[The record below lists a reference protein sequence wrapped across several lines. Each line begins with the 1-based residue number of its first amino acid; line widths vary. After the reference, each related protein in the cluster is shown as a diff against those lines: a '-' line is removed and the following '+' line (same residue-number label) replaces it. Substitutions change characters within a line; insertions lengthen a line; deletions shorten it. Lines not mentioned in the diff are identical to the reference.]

1 MNIKKASILAGVFGL
16 CLSINALGYGA
27 EVPAEIVGD
36 GDKEAAVIKEKI
48 ETNSGDFA
56 SLKAELKAKHKAE
69 QAELK
74 AKQKAEL
81 EALKAKEK
89 AEKEG
94 LAAKKKAEKA
104 VQEDDGK
111 GGVEALDNTA
121 VGNTVTGNPE
131 ATASET
137 SNQGQPAQSTEN
149 SANTETPVAPP
160 APQLPYVLVDDNMGN
175 LQLDNAN
182 KPVYDKYTLAERRNL
197 GLNTYMPELTPYRN
211 GKIAYLTFDDGPEDT
226 NTPAILDILKAEGIK
241 ATFYVVGNQCYGA
254 PSVLKR
260 IFEEGHAIGN
270 HTYSHDY
277 DVLYPYVDNFLEELG
292 KTERIVK
299 EIVGVRPLIV
309 RAPGGTYGMFTSAY
323 YPALKAAGYV
333 EHDWNVCIDDAVG
346 GHPLAWEF
354 VQKVREQTASGISSA
369 IVLMHS
375 TYGKGETV
383 RALPEII
390 QLLRD
395 RGYSFGVMTPMTPQP
410 W

>member
-1 MNIKKASILAGVFGL
+1 MKIKKASILAGVLGL

-27 EVPAEIVGD
+27 EAPVVAEVE
-36 GDKEAAVIKEKI
+36 EANETTGVKVKT
-48 ETNSGDFA
+48 ETNGVDYV
-56 SLKAELKAKHKAE
+56 SLRAELKAKHKAE

-74 AKQKAEL
+74 AKQKTEL
-81 EALKAKEK
+81 EALKSKEK
-89 AEKEG
+89 AELE
-94 LAAKKKAEKA
+94 AKKKDEKLK
-104 VQEDDGK
+104 QENDGK
-111 GGVEALDNTA
+111 GEVEAVDNSA
-121 VGNTVTGNPE
+121 VGNTAAGNP
-131 ATASET
+131 AAASST
-137 SNQGQPAQSTEN
+137 DTQGQPAQTTEN
-149 SANTETPVAPP
+149 SSSAEIPVAPP
-160 APQLPYVLVDDNMGN
+160 VPQLPYVLVDDSMGN
-175 LQLDNAN
+175 LQLDNAT
-182 KPVYDKYTLAERRNL
+182 KPVFDKYTLAERRNL

-211 GKIAYLTFDDGPEDT
+211 GKIAYLTFDDGPEGT
-226 NTPAILDILKAEGIK
+226 NTPAILDILKAEGVK

-260 IFEEGHAIGN
+260 MFEEGHAIGN

-299 EIVGVRPLIV
+299 EIIGVRPLIV
-309 RAPGGTYGMFTSAY
+309 RAPGGTYGMFTGAY
-323 YPALKAAGYV
+323 YPALRAAGYV

-390 QLLRD
+390 QLLRE

>member
-1 MNIKKASILAGVFGL
+1 MGLKQYGILVALGL
-16 CLSINALGYGA
+16 CMSINGLSFA
-27 EVPAEIVGD
+27 EEAGEAEI
-36 GDKEAAVIKEKI
+36 AKI
-48 ETNSGDFA
+48 QSQQE
-56 SLKAELKAKHKAE
+56 LKVKQKAEKSALIAKHKAE
-69 QAELK
+69 TAELK

-81 EALKAKEK
+81 EELVNKQK
-89 AEKEG
+89 AEATTSKEG
-94 LAAKKKAEKA
+94 GAPSNIASSDTPSVEGQATSEANTPTNANVATDNNLSTTSIQTITP
-104 VQEDDGK
+104 VQ
-111 GGVEALDNTA
+111 
-121 VGNTVTGNPE
+121 PP
-131 ATASET
+131 ASE
-137 SNQGQPAQSTEN
+137 
-149 SANTETPVAPP
+149 
-160 APQLPYVLVDDNMGN
+160 LPYVLVDDNMSN

-182 KPVYDKYTLAERRNL
+182 KPVFDKYTLAERRNL

-211 GKIAYLTFDDGPEDT
+211 GKIAYLTFDDGPEGT
-226 NTPAILDILKAEGIK
+226 NTPAILDILKAEGVK

-260 IFEEGHAIGN
+260 MFDEGHAIGN

-277 DVLYPYVDNFLEELG
+277 DNLYPYVDNFLEELG

-299 EIVGVRPLIV
+299 EIIGVRPLIV

-375 TYGKGETV
+375 SYGKGETV

-390 QLLRD
+390 QLLRE